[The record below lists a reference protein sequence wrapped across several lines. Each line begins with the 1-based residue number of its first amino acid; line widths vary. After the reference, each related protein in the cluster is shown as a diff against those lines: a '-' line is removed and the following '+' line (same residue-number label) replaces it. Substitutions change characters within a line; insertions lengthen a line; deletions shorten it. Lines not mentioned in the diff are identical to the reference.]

1 MSINRRKFLFNTGL
15 TLAGVAA
22 SYKAVSN
29 TAFSQERSADSN
41 DLSKWANV
49 RSQFAVAPEYVH
61 LSSFFLASHPRPV
74 AEAVEKYRRALDD
87 NPLLY
92 LEEHLFFGEPLKM
105 ESAVAEYIGGK
116 ADEIALTN
124 STTMGL
130 ALIYH
135 GLPLKAGQEILTTE
149 HDHYSHHESIRLAAE
164 RAGASVRKIKLFDD
178 FKSISEDDIVSRIK
192 KAITPKTRA
201 VGITWVHSSSGLK
214 LPLRQIAAA
223 VADVN
228 KGRAEAD
235 RALLV
240 VDGVHGIGVEDE
252 RIAETGID
260 FFAAGTHKWIFAPR
274 GTGFIWAKSDTW
286 KMMRPVIPSFSF
298 EPYGAWMQG
307 RKLDVMKAE
316 YMTPGGFQA
325 FEHFFALPAAFEF
338 HKQIG
343 KSRVAERIHALNQ
356 QAKEGLAKM
365 PNVKL
370 YTPMGSNLSAGLI
383 CFDVAGLKPSEVVKK
398 LLEKKV
404 IASESPYGVSYARI
418 APSLLNTEEEVEKTL
433 GLIRALG

>member
-22 SYKAVSN
+22 TYKSISH
-29 TAFSQERSADSN
+29 TAFSKEEADSK
-41 DLSKWANV
+41 DMSKWANV
-49 RSQFAVAPEYVH
+49 RAQFAVSPEYVH

-92 LEEHLFFGEPLKM
+92 IEEHLFLGKPHWM
-105 ESAVAEYIGGK
+105 ETPAAEYLGGK
-116 ADEIALTN
+116 PEEIALTN

-130 ALIYH
+130 AFAYL
-135 GLPLKAGQEILTTE
+135 GMPLKAGQEILTTE

-164 RAGASVRKIKLFDD
+164 RAGASVKKISLFDD
-178 FKSISEDDIVSRIK
+178 FKSISEDEIVSRIT
-192 KAITPKTRA
+192 KAVTPKTRA

-223 VADVN
+223 IADVN
-228 KGRAEAD
+228 KNRAEAD

-252 RIAETGID
+252 KIAETGID
-260 FFAAGTHKWIFAPR
+260 IFVAGTHKWMFAPR
-274 GTGFIWAKSDTW
+274 GTGIMWAKSDMW
-286 KMMRPVIPSFSF
+286 KRMRPVIPSFSF
-298 EPYGAWMQG
+298 EPYAAWMQG

-325 FEHFFALPAAFEF
+325 FEHFFAMPAAFEF
-338 HKQIG
+338 HRQIG
-343 KSRVAERIHALNQ
+343 KRRVAERIHALNE
-356 QAKEGLAKM
+356 QAKEGLSKM

-370 YTPMGSNLSAGLI
+370 HTPLGSKLSAGMI
-383 CFDVAGLKPSEVVKK
+383 CFDVVGMKPSEVVKK
-398 LLEKKV
+398 LLEKKI
-404 IASESPYGVSYARI
+404 IASETPYGKSYARI
-418 APSLLNTEEEVEKTL
+418 APSLLNTEEEIEKTL
-433 GLIRALG
+433 GFIRALG